1 LTVSAARIEQVDPL
15 PLRGE
20 LREVHRA
27 ALGAGA
33 LSDEWADARL
43 PEHRR
48 REDFLF
54 LVAREEGRVVAF
66 VYGYRG
72 TYGTW
77 WTEHVARALT
87 PRERAEWLDRPHYE
101 VVELHVHPARQR
113 SGLGTALLEE
123 LLARQAYDRVL
134 LSTQAGSRQARSF
147 YRKNG
152 WTELA
157 PVDFGAGYPPYLVLG
172 RYLPA
177 TLET

>member
-1 LTVSAARIEQVDPL
+1 
-15 PLRGE
+15 
-20 LREVHRA
+20 VHRA

-33 LSDEWADARL
+33 LSDEWADNRL
-43 PEHRR
+43 PEHVHRD
-48 REDFLF
+48 DFLF
-54 LVAREEGRVVAF
+54 LVAREEGRLVAF

-72 TYGTW
+72 AYGTW
-77 WTEHVARALT
+77 WTEHVARSLTALD
-87 PRERAEWLDRPHYE
+87 RAEWLDEPHYE
-101 VVELHVHPARQR
+101 VVELHVHPSRQR
-113 SGLGTALLEE
+113 NGLGTALLRE
-123 LLARQAYDRVL
+123 LLARQRYDRVL

-177 TLET
+177 TLDT